1 MTIDSL
7 KRDHPDACTAIYNQ
21 GVIEGLSHA
30 KPSPET
36 QRRLEAMER
45 KMEEHSKVHTEVLV
59 TLATLKDMPQA
70 LEKVTETLNTLSTKV
85 TELSPT
91 KNIVYGAVAL
101 ILTVMGT
108 AILAL
113 VVKS

>member
-1 MTIDSL
+1 MTIDTL
-7 KRDHPDACTAIYNQ
+7 KKDHPDACTAIYNQ
-21 GVIEGLSHA
+21 GVIEGLSHS

-36 QRRLEAMER
+36 QRRLDAIER

-59 TLATLKDMPQA
+59 TLATLKDMPKA
-70 LEKVTETLNTLSTKV
+70 LERVTESLEYLSIKM
-85 TELSPT
+85 TELTPT

-101 ILTVMGT
+101 ILTVIGG